1 MSRSYTQTV
10 VPVSRVPERFFG
22 WAAWIL
28 LLILAIVVL
37 IFSLTTARSE
47 AFENNTADYIANVI
61 VELDR
66 MGPDSESGDVGSLS
80 ARETFNLF
88 TTVDGLDSYQDT
100 LQGQDAAIQDFAI
113 AIINW
118 IIDFFNQLWVVA
130 LALFF
135 PLFVGIFGL
144 LTIRNRIVSGLLLT
158 LTAIMTAP
166 LIILLLVPG
175 IIPLF
180 FIIAAILLFVRKNK
194 VITHED
200 AEINTVE
207 GERKEKRRSRRQEKK
222 EEARLQEDVDASV
235 VEDEEPTKRRRRKAM
250 QAPPERVDDDE
261 DTIIDQSNLEEDED
275 VVVAEP
281 RRSRLT
287 RGLSGKDLQTGP
299 EYDYNEDENDDVSD
313 TPDDDTSD
321 DFYEDGD
328 DLDRTRQFDVRDLEQ
343 DDDIDQTRQFR
354 KIEDEEVNTNEDDTF
369 TRRRR
374 RREDE

>member
-22 WAAWIL
+22 WTAWIL
-28 LLILAIVVL
+28 LLLLAIAVL
-37 IFSLTTARSE
+37 VFSLTTARSE
-47 AFENNTADYIANVI
+47 TFENNTADYIANVI

-66 MGPDSESGDVGSLS
+66 MGPDTESGDVGSLS
-80 ARETFNLF
+80 LRETFNLF
-88 TTVDGLDSYQDT
+88 TTVDGLDSYQTT
-100 LQGQDAAIQDFAI
+100 LEGQDPAIQDFAI

-130 LALFF
+130 LLLFF

-166 LIILLLVPG
+166 LIALLLIPG
-175 IIPLF
+175 IIPMF
-180 FIIAAILLFVRKNK
+180 FIVAAILLFVRKNK

-222 EEARLQEDVDASV
+222 EEAAREQAAERQDDTKF
-235 VEDEEPTKRRRRKAM
+235 EDEEPTKRRRRKVM
-250 QAPPERVDDDE
+250 QATPKHVAEE
-261 DTIIDQSNLEEDED
+261 EETIIDQSNLEEDD
-275 VVVAEP
+275 DIVVAEP
-281 RRSRLT
+281 KRSGLT
-287 RGLSGKDLQTGP
+287 RAAEDRNLQTDS
-299 EYDYNEDENDDVSD
+299 EYDYIDEESNDNNH
-313 TPDDDTSD
+313 D
-321 DFYEDGD
+321 DFYNDDE

-343 DDDIDQTRQFR
+343 EDDIDQTRQFR
-354 KIEDEEVNTNEDDTF
+354 KIEEEEVETYDDDSF
-369 TRRRR
+369 KRRRR
-374 RREDE
+374 RREDEL